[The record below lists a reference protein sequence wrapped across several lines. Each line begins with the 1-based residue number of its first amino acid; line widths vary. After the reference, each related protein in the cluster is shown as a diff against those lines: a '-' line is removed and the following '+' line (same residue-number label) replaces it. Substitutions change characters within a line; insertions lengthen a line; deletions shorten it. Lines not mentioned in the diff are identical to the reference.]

1 MIYAMELK
9 NSPKFFKIE
18 VGENNDQ
25 LGFGSRQKS
34 WSYWFYNG
42 HFIAVGLVF
51 FHRISWVWCTMR
63 DVALRHSNSCIV
75 KPFDDKS

>member
-42 HFIAVGLVF
+42 HFIAVGLLF
-51 FHRISWVWCTMR
+51 FHRITW
-63 DVALRHSNSCIV
+63 ALVELCA
-75 KPFDDKS
+75 